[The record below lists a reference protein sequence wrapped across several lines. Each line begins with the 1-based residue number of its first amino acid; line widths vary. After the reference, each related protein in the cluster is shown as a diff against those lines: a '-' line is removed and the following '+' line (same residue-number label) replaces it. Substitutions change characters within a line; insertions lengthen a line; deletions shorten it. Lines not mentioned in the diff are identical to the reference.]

1 MKVSIKCQTS
11 ILIAILSLLLSA
23 VHAQLGPV
31 VLSPE
36 QNATVPAGGKM
47 DIVYQYQNVGNGSYS
62 VDIQLWQDAAAT
74 IPISDVVKDQEIK
87 AGNSSGVKVNFYLNT
102 TYSWNVPHGL
112 NKTFWLTVTE
122 TAETKLYA
130 KGISLRSRPV
140 MLHTSAAKLH
150 FTPTSMAYLLASS
163 VCLLFIHS
171 LV

>member
-1 MKVSIKCQTS
+1 MPVEHQIFSLI
-11 ILIAILSLLLSA
+11 ILLGLFMSA
-23 VHAQLGPV
+23 AYAQLGPV

-47 DIVYQYQNVGNGSYS
+47 DIVYQYQNIGNGSYS

-87 AGNSSGVKVNFYLNT
+87 PGNSSGVKASFYLNN

-122 TAETKLYA
+122 AAETKLYA
-130 KGISLRSRPV
+130 KGVSLRSRPV
-140 MLHTSAAKLH
+140 MLHTSAARLQ
-150 FTPTSMAYLLASS
+150 FMSTMSTSLLTSS
-163 VCLLFIHS
+163 IGLLLFYFLI
-171 LV
+171 